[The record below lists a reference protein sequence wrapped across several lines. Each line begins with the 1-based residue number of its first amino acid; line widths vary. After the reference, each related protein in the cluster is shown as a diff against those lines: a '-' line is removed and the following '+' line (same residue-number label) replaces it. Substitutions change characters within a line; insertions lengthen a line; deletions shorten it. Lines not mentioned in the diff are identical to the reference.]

1 MASPARLIRKLVLG
15 NSETQMRSTLT
26 WSAETRIQASKR
38 PQGDDSHELKRNR
51 MPSTSALHSTVG
63 RFIAAALTVSALI
76 MFPAAAQANPSISG
90 STSGPDGL
98 IWMPN
103 YGANSVVA
111 FDPDTLDQVKT
122 IPSVGDHPLVIK
134 MLPDQSRMFVGNFG
148 PATWQVSVIDTAT
161 ESVIK
166 QIPTLGPAYAVSVLS
181 KDGRY
186 LYVPTGLSV
195 VQVIDTQSLEIV
207 RTLPIALPPGPAHI
221 EISPDG
227 KVVYA
232 FSALGTVTPYDAV
245 TGAVLSPPIFLG
257 GFVPGWGAI
266 SEDGNTLYA
275 VNFFSGLTTID
286 VPSWQVTRVLQL
298 PIAAG
303 PLSAT
308 LSPDGKHIWVCNY
321 FDNEIVVLDTG
332 TGERLDTIS
341 TDQAPVYVGFSSD
354 GGTAYVSF
362 VDGSSGVLGQSQA
375 PFLPGVDQLV
385 EAYGETNAYAAAIL
399 GLDTSLVAYDTSTG
413 KPTKTTTL
421 KGALVA
427 GVYPG

>member
-1 MASPARLIRKLVLG
+1 MLNWSEIRVPPRKLSQSDHG
-15 NSETQMRSTLT
+15 
-26 WSAETRIQASKR
+26 
-38 PQGDDSHELKRNR
+38 HELKRNR
-51 MPSTSALHSTVG
+51 MPSTSALHSTIG
-63 RFIAAALTVSALI
+63 RLIAAAVTVSTLI
-76 MFPAAAQANPSISG
+76 MFPAVAQANPSISG

-148 PATWQVSVIDTAT
+148 PASWNVSVIDMAT
-161 ESVIK
+161 ESVIARV
-166 QIPTLGPAYAVSVLS
+166 PTLGPAYAVSILS
-181 KDGRY
+181 HDSRF
-186 LYVPTGLSV
+186 LYVPTGASV
-195 VQVIDTQSLEIV
+195 VHVIDTQSLQIV
-207 RTLPIALPPGPAHI
+207 RTLPIALPPSPAHL
-221 EISPDG
+221 ELSPDDSTM
-227 KVVYA
+227 YA
-232 FSALGTVTPYDAV
+232 FSSAGTITKYDAHS
-245 TGAVLSPPIFLG
+245 GAILAPPLYLG
-257 GFVPGWGAI
+257 GFFPGWGAI
-266 SEDGNTLYA
+266 SADGNTIYA
-275 VNFFSGLTTID
+275 LNFISGLTTID
-286 VPSWQVTRVLQL
+286 ARTWQVTRVLQL

-308 LSPDGKHIWVCNY
+308 LSPDGNQIWVCNY
-321 FDNEIVVLDTG
+321 FDNEILVLDTH

-362 VDGSSGVLGQSQA
+362 VDGSSGILGQSQA

-385 EAYGETNAYAAAIL
+385 EAYGETNAYVAAIF

-413 KPTKTTTL
+413 KPTKSTTL

>member
-1 MASPARLIRKLVLG
+1 MS
-15 NSETQMRSTLT
+15 
-26 WSAETRIQASKR
+26 
-38 PQGDDSHELKRNR
+38 
-51 MPSTSALHSTVG
+51 STSALHSTVG
-63 RFIAAALTVSALI
+63 RFIAAAFTVSALI

-227 KVVYA
+227 RVVYA
-232 FSALGTVTPYDAV
+232 FSALGTVTPYDSV

-275 VNFFSGLTTID
+275 VNFVSGLTTVD

-308 LSPDGKHIWVCNY
+308 LSPDGKLQLLRQRNRRPRH
-321 FDNEIVVLDTG
+321 G
-332 TGERLDTIS
+332 HRR
-341 TDQAPVYVGFSSD
+341 
-354 GGTAYVSF
+354 TARHHLH
-362 VDGSSGVLGQSQA
+362 GSSAGLRRFLLRRRHRLRQLRRRIIGRTRTITSPIPTGRGSTRGGIRRDKRVRRRDLGPRHQSGRIRHQHRQA
-375 PFLPGVDQLV
+375 HQIDDLEGRPRRRRLPRVNLHCH
-385 EAYGETNAYAAAIL
+385 N
-399 GLDTSLVAYDTSTG
+399 SSHN
-413 KPTKTTTL
+413 
-421 KGALVA
+421 
-427 GVYPG
+427 